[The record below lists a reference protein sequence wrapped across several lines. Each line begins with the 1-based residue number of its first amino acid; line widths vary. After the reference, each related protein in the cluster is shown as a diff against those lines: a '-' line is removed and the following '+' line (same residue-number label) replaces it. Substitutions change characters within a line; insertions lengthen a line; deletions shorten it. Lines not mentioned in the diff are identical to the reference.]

1 MSRPWETG
9 SWESRE
15 ERLCVLLL
23 AAGERWES
31 EAMAVVDAD
40 PGLVVLKRC
49 VDVDD
54 LLAAASSGQG
64 DVAVVSL
71 TAPLLDPG
79 VVNHLRRHAVRVI
92 GVVDGPADDLDAAQ
106 RAGRLGLGAIVSAQA
121 LQELPALACAP
132 DDQDT
137 RPPAAPS
144 VVGVPG
150 PRADSEPVP
159 EGRVV
164 AVWGPAGAPGR
175 TTVAVNLAVEVASR
189 ARPAVLV
196 DLDPQGGTVAQ
207 HLGMLE
213 EVSGLLSA
221 ARLAASGQLEERFA
235 TVGRGIGSH
244 LGVVTGLP
252 RADRWREVQTRHVE
266 EVVDCA
272 RRRGE
277 VVLDVGSSLEDDPAA
292 DFAHRPPRHAMTLTA
307 LDVADEVVAVGTADP
322 VGLTRLARGLVE
334 LRELVPETPV
344 RVVVNRMRSSIG
356 WSRADV
362 AAMVEDFASTAGL
375 HFLPDDRGLV
385 DRAMMAGRAAVEQRD
400 SALARGVAEIADSLW
415 PDSLTGRR
423 TATRGLRPRRAGTT
437 RRR

>member
-1 MSRPWETG
+1 M
-9 SWESRE
+9 
-15 ERLCVLLL
+15 LLL
-23 AAGERWES
+23 AAGERWET
-31 EAMAVVDAD
+31 EAMTVVDAD

-92 GVVDGPADDLDAAQ
+92 GVVDGPSDDIDAVQ
-106 RAGRLGLGAIVSAQA
+106 RAGRLGLGGLVSAQV
-121 LQELPALACAP
+121 LRELPALALAP
-132 DDQDT
+132 DDEGTGQTSD
-137 RPPAAPS
+137 A
-144 VVGVPG
+144 VGGQADVHVPG
-150 PRADSEPVP
+150 PRSHAEPVVD
-159 EGRVV
+159 GRVV
-164 AVWGPAGAPGR
+164 AVWGPSGAPGR

-221 ARLAASGQLEERFA
+221 ARLAVSGQLEERFA
-235 TVGRGIGSH
+235 SVGRGIGSH
-244 LGVVTGLP
+244 LGVITGLP
-252 RADRWREVQTRHVE
+252 RADRWREVQARHVE
-266 EVVDCA
+266 QVVDCA

-292 DFAHRPPRHAMTLTA
+292 DFAHRPSRHAMTLTA
-307 LDVADEVVAVGTADP
+307 RDAADEVVAVGTADP

-334 LRELVPETPV
+334 LRELVPDTPV